1 MLGDGTVRAVDRA
14 ASLLIAMG
22 DQGAAVGVTDLAR
35 LIGLHKSTA
44 SRLLSTLQRRGLVCQ
59 DPGSGRYR
67 LGPAM
72 ARLGCQA
79 EHSLDVGSL
88 ARDELVSLA
97 QALGDTVSL
106 EVIVGSSLARVAYAD
121 ASGCTRLHGT
131 PNLPLHATAG
141 GKLLLAYGPERDVA
155 RLASSRLFEF
165 TPATV
170 VELGPLLRELMLI
183 RRRGY
188 ATAFGELDPRINSL
202 AVPVFD
208 QRSSVVAAVEVQGTT
223 LRITAGRLPQIL
235 PQVEECSGRIM
246 RRIGGLIPCSC
257 TACASRSSSAV
268 VDWARHVAM
277 EPGRQPEMDDDFG
290 FEQPRDRWRGH
301 ERWPEPQRL
310 HERELQAVGR

>member
-1 MLGDGTVRAVDRA
+1 
-14 ASLLIAMG
+14 MG
-22 DQGAAVGVTDLAR
+22 EQGAGVGVTDLAR

-59 DPGSGRYR
+59 DPGTGRYR

-79 EHSLDVGSL
+79 ESGLNVGVL
-88 ARDELVSLA
+88 ALDELVRLA
-97 QALGDTVSL
+97 QALGETVSL
-106 EVIVGSSLARVAYAD
+106 EVRVGSSLARVAYAD
-121 ASGCTRLHGT
+121 ASGCGRLRGT

-155 RLASSRLFEF
+155 RLARNRLFGF

-183 RRRGY
+183 RKRGY
-188 ATAFGELDPRINSL
+188 ASAFGELDPRVNSL

-208 QRSSVVAAVEVQGTT
+208 QRSSVVAAVEVHGPA
-223 LRITAGRLPQIL
+223 LRITASRLPQIL
-235 PQVEECSGRIM
+235 TQAEECSDRIM

-257 TACASRSSSAV
+257 TACSSRSSSAV

-277 EPGRQPEMDDDFG
+277 EPGQRPDVEDDSRY
-290 FEQPRDRWRGH
+290 EQHR
-301 ERWPEPQRL
+301 ERWLSDEPWHEPERR